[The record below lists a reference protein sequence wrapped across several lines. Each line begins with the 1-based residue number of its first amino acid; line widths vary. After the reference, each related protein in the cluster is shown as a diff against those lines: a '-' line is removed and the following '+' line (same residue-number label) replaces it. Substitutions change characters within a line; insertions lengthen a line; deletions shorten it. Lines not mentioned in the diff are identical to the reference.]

1 MHRGS
6 RVAYILNNL
15 IVDTFKLRSANV
27 PKNFQ
32 IECFHICTGLVL
44 CRVLPG
50 RERENFRPETILDKA
65 SLDEHHECWLS
76 NGSAIDSSKVAS
88 DQKVAAD
95 QKVVANANV
104 ADENVADENVYW
116 TFKDPGKVLPYCVL
130 HLDPDES
137 AEKVPGK

>member
-32 IECFHICTGLVL
+32 IECFHTCTGLVL

-50 RERENFRPETILDKA
+50 REKENFKHETILDKV
-65 SLDEHHECWLS
+65 SPDEHHECWLS
-76 NGSAIDSSKVAS
+76 NSSAIDSSKVAA
-88 DQKVAAD
+88 DQNAAD
-95 QKVVANANV
+95 QNV
-104 ADENVADENVYW
+104 LW
-116 TFKDPGKVLPYCVL
+116 TFKDPGQVLPYCVL
-130 HLDPDES
+130 HLDPEES